1 MEYHANVLM
10 EVLQNILNN
19 MQHIHSSNQVRHSN
33 PSYKAPIEFG
43 YVHTVQRP
51 PLREARHAHQKI
63 VLPQSPASQTEGPD
77 YIAVKTDEPDQKAST
92 RLQRERPSPRLPP
105 CVTRSAHGSIPG
117 RPLFFLL
124 FPPASIF
131 FFSRTLVSPHRGH
144 STRASLP
151 SPDAGISPPAAPPW

>member
-1 MEYHANVLM
+1 MYH
-10 EVLQNILNN
+10 
-19 MQHIHSSNQVRHSN
+19 

-63 VLPQSPASQTEGPD
+63 VPPQSPASQTEGPD
-77 YIAVKTDEPDQKAST
+77 YIAVKTNEPDQKAPT
-92 RLQRERPSPRLPP
+92 RGFNA
-105 CVTRSAHGSIPG
+105 SAP
-117 RPLFFLL
+117 
-124 FPPASIF
+124 PPACLRASPAVPVVRFQAVLSFSFFSLSLLSF
-131 FFSRTLVSPHRGH
+131 FFSRTMVSPTRGH

>member
-1 MEYHANVLM
+1 M
-10 EVLQNILNN
+10 LQGRDGLLQPRVPVPRDAALRRIILT
-19 MQHIHSSNQVRHSN
+19 QQQRLSASDAGLD

-92 RLQRERPSPRLPP
+92 RLQRECPSPRLHPRI
-105 CVTRSAHGSIPG
+105 TRSASGSIPG

-124 FPPASIF
+124 FPLAPIF
-131 FFSRTLVSPHRGH
+131 FYGKGALHKKISH
-144 STRASLP
+144 LP
-151 SPDAGISPPAAPPW
+151 YLCK